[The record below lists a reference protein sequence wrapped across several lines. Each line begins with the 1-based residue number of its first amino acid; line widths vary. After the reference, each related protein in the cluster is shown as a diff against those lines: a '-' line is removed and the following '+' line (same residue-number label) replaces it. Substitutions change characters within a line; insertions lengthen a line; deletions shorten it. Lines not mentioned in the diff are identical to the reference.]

1 MKKKYGVILFILNGQ
16 ARNWSTE
23 KKDDI
28 QGGYYLLDKSK
39 QKSTKIFWDFRNIR
53 NIRSPHSFG

>member
-39 QKSTKIFWDFRNIR
+39 QKSTKIF
-53 NIRSPHSFG
+53 